1 MSSTI
6 GYNFQAPPPAKDNH
20 ESSLKTTY
28 LDTFD
33 EKYNTIGHFK
43 VVEYVKGPNR
53 EAYAICE
60 QANERTKAGQFKDWL
75 THKVTG
81 EYTDR
86 DKSKFDTSRIIV
98 NAIREELKEQYP
110 TAKAM
115 DINRATNHVV
125 MKSTGDRVFVL
136 QDDPITLDPV
146 PLDRPVQ
153 SSYTSKYPH
162 AFNSSELMV
171 ANNMLH
177 NSELF
182 SPLAKKP

>member
-1 MSSTI
+1 MSST
-6 GYNFQAPPPAKDNH
+6 FQTPPPSSINV
-20 ESSLKTTY
+20 ESSLRRTY

-33 EKYNTIGHFK
+33 EKFNTIGHFK

-53 EAYAICE
+53 DAYAMCE

-110 TAKAM
+110 NADAL

-125 MKSTGDRVFVL
+125 AKSTGDRVIVL

-153 SSYTSKYPH
+153 ASYTSKYPH
-162 AFNSSELMV
+162 AFNSGELMI

-177 NSELF
+177 HSEIFALD
-182 SPLAKKP
+182 KKAP